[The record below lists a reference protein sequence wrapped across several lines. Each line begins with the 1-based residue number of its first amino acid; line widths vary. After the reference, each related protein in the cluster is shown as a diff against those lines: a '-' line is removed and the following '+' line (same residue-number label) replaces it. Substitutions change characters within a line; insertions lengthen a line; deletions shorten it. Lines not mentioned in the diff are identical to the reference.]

1 MLQQP
6 LWGIPPIG
14 AIDSSTPEPAM
25 RCHNSLPYTGL
36 CPHKTVT
43 TAVTDRV
50 KMHNV
55 RRDSKDSWQM
65 FDWWNHIFL
74 FHILNSDR
82 SSVCYHVPRYIIS
95 RIWLLCTSPHQ
106 DTIPYP
112 PTHFLLC
119 WISKYGIC
127 VAKFCKYSIFLQKFV
142 NTRSLIA
149 SKDLLDS

>member
-43 TAVTDRV
+43 TGLTDRV

-55 RRDSKDSWQM
+55 RTAKILGSTDE
-65 FDWWNHIFL
+65 IFVSYL
-74 FHILNSDR
+74 KL
-82 SSVCYHVPRYIIS
+82 
-95 RIWLLCTSPHQ
+95 
-106 DTIPYP
+106 
-112 PTHFLLC
+112 
-119 WISKYGIC
+119 
-127 VAKFCKYSIFLQKFV
+127 
-142 NTRSLIA
+142 
-149 SKDLLDS
+149 